1 MADKQGYTPYG
12 YGVDKP
18 VVVRSTVSYG
28 RGWQMLRSRGEGS
41 TATGPCDPPQDAA
54 DCNCSLTASPPPTD
68 DRMPSCLRTS
78 LCGLREPPPPPPATG
93 ARATILLV
101 LDANATNQ
109 RFYFGKR
116 DVFGAYSSQ
125 AKLAARLLLSLRAV
139 KTTLPIHLLATG
151 VRFPAVE
158 RQLSELGATVLPT
171 GAAPAARV
179 PAWAS
184 PWARASFAKL
194 AALALGARFERLVV
208 LDNDA
213 VVLRNIDHLG
223 GGPAAA
229 AAPAAVFGW
238 KCHPRRELRAAL
250 LVLQPSAAAHTRAQA
265 LLDDAA
271 TAVYDDNG
279 EGSVWRALYPAGW
292 HELPAGY
299 AALRSAGFGADGWRR
314 AHVLHD
320 PNLLRKAGN
329 ARAGWKEAGM
339 AARLRPID
347 DEAAHVAK
355 GAIEP
360 AIKEQQKAMKAEEKA
375 RRAAAGG
382 GGGGGG
388 GGARRR
394 GRRGRSLSSPGRSRR
409 HGVGRMRAGGRGGA
423 DLGE

>member
-18 VVVRSTVSYG
+18 VLVRSTVSYG

-41 TATGPCDPPQDAA
+41 TAMGPCDPPQDAA
-54 DCNCSLTASPPPTD
+54 DCNCSLVSTPPPTD
-68 DRMPSCLRTS
+68 DRMPACIRTS
-78 LCGLREPPPPPPATG
+78 LCGQRDQPPPPQPATNM
-93 ARATILLV
+93 RATILLV

-116 DVFGAYSSQ
+116 DVFSAYSSQ
-125 AKLAARLLLSLRAV
+125 AKLAARLLVSLRAV
-139 KTTLPIHLLATG
+139 KTALPIHLLATG

-158 RQLSELGATVLPT
+158 RQLSELGATVLPS
-171 GAAPAARV
+171 GAVPAARV

-184 PWARASFAKL
+184 PWAKASFAKL
-194 AALALGARFERLVV
+194 ATLALGSRFERLVV

-213 VVLRNIDHLG
+213 VVLRNIDHV
-223 GGPAAA
+223 AAA
-229 AAPAAVFGW
+229 PAPAAVFAW

-250 LVLQPSAAAHTRAQA
+250 LVLQPSNWAHTRAQA
-265 LLDDAA
+265 LLDDDA

-299 AALRSAGFGADGWRR
+299 AALRSADFGADGWRR

-320 PNLLRKAGN
+320 PNLLRKAG
-329 ARAGWKEAGM
+329 RAGWKEAGM
-339 AARLRPID
+339 SARLRPID
-347 DEAAHVAK
+347 DEAARVAK
-355 GAIEP
+355 TAIEP

-375 RRAAAGG
+375 RRAAGRGG
-382 GGGGGG
+382 GGD

-409 HGVGRMRAGGRGGA
+409 HGGRMRAGGWAGA
-423 DLGE
+423 SM